1 MSACQFLN
9 MHKHCC
15 GLDNWQMTLEGPC
28 SIQPNLVWIAAR
40 PPGGPRCTGSVGL
53 MRRNKEQKPVTLVLS
68 CAIIVTLVSMMI
80 CIHFVKVDHE
90 TLLIIRSLGVQVSSS
105 FASGR
110 ECTSFIEM
118 SKIKDIVINEAVH
131 IHRVIYY
138 LCILVKDPSDPEMV
152 SSVVPLFF
160 SSKPRL
166 NCLVQ
171 VYKACQ
177 EVLLQNS

>member
-1 MSACQFLN
+1 MAVNQFTDIN
-9 MHKHCC
+9 GKTIT
-15 GLDNWQMTLEGPC
+15 LDSQSHTDFCREFTISNPKLSLR
-28 SIQPNLVWIAAR
+28 SILMYTCTVWLFAYAVFFI
-40 PPGGPRCTGSVGL
+40 TDNTV
-53 MRRNKEQKPVTLVLS
+53 VLS

-131 IHRVIYY
+131 MHRVIYY

-152 SSVVPLFF
+152 SSVVPLFQ